1 MTLRNQVLVWG
12 GLLLLAIALLWVFR
26 PILLPFVVGMTL
38 AYLLNPLVNL
48 LQKIKI
54 PRSFGSALVLVL
66 VIAVISGLVL
76 MLVPLVSSQVAGLV
90 LRLPAYIGDLQHL
103 VQDFAPQLN
112 EWLGPERAAQL
123 EASLA
128 DMIGTGIELA
138 GTVAAQVAQSGF
150 GVLNTLVVL
159 FITPVV
165 AFYLLLDWDGI
176 VTRVDTLLPRQHRDE
191 IHGVLGQ
198 IDRAMAGWLRGQ
210 GSVIVVLCVY
220 YCTALWMVGLDFG
233 IAIGLIGGILS
244 FVPYV
249 GFLIGFALSM
259 TIALVQFWPD
269 MWVQLIIVLGIYIV
283 GQFLEGNIL
292 VPNLVGQSININPVW
307 LMFALFAFGLL
318 FGFVGLLLAVPLTA
332 IAGVLI
338 RYALQKYQ
346 QSSLYLGETIPEDHG
361 PDVQVTVVTE
371 AQVRSAEVSSARAA
385 APAKADAAK
394 TPRSRVR
401 QSPAKPKPAQ

>member
-1 MTLRNQVLVWG
+1 MTLRNQVLVWAG
-12 GLLLLAIALLWVFR
+12 FFLVAILLLWVFR
-26 PILLPFVVGMTL
+26 SILLPFVLGMAL
-38 AYLLNPLVNL
+38 AYLLNPLVNWL
-48 LQKIKI
+48 RLVRI
-54 PRSFGSALVLVL
+54 PRPFASAMVLVLVL
-66 VIAVISGLVL
+66 ALITGLVL
-76 MLVPLVSSQVAGLV
+76 MLVPLVSTQVAGLV

-103 VQDFAPQLN
+103 VQNLAPQLN
-112 EWLGPERAAQL
+112 DWLGPERAAQL

-138 GTVAAQVAQSGF
+138 GTIAAQVAQSGF

-165 AFYLLLDWDGI
+165 AFYLLVDWDGMI
-176 VTRVDTLLPRQHRDE
+176 ERVDSLLPRQHRNE
-191 IHGVLGQ
+191 IRGVLGQ

-210 GSVIVVLCVY
+210 GSVIVVLSVY
-220 YCTALWMVGLDFG
+220 YCTALWLVGLDFG

-249 GFLIGFALSM
+249 GFLIGFALSI

-269 MWVQLIIVLGIYIV
+269 MWVNLLIVLGIYIV
-283 GQFLEGNIL
+283 GQFLEGNVL

-338 RYALQKYQ
+338 RYALLKYQ
-346 QSSLYLGETIPEDHG
+346 ESTLYLGETIPEESHT
-361 PDVQVTVVTE
+361 PDVPLTAVIE
-371 AQVRSAEVSSARAA
+371 APVRTGASA
-385 APAKADAAK
+385 
-394 TPRSRVR
+394 SR
-401 QSPAKPKPAQ
+401 SPARPRRAGKAKPAE